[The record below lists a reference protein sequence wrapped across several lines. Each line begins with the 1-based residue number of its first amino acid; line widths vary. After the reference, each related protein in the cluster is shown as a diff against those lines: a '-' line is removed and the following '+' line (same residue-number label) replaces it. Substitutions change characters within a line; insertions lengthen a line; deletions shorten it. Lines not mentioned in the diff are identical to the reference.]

1 MDVFGSWYSIPF
13 HLTTTEAAQ
22 RMSAFL
28 VFDGVLIVNVISS
41 LYGPRSG
48 VFHGIYA
55 ALESVFQRL
64 LIFPASAPDPKYALA
79 RQNLMIVAFHSSKR
93 PNIPPAPE
101 ILQPRFHPEELHHFI
116 EMAFLMLLGLRAH

>member
-1 MDVFGSWYSIPF
+1 M
-13 HLTTTEAAQ
+13 
-22 RMSAFL
+22 
-28 VFDGVLIVNVISS
+28 IVSS

-55 ALESVFQRL
+55 VLESVFQRL

-93 PNIPPAPE
+93 PDVPPAPE
-101 ILQPRFHPEELHHFI
+101 PALARLLEHQWGLPFKPSVP
-116 EMAFLMLLGLRAH
+116 AFTDAFAPVERYALMR